1 MAFSDARNERDR
13 AAGDTS
19 GRSSGGG
26 GAKARDAERR
36 NREAMSR
43 NGPRGAG
50 SSTAADHLVAI
61 GKARAP
67 SIPAGGV
74 ARGNYAT
81 QDDAYTDYA
90 KAVGKHATR
99 GFFDKVADF
108 LGGGFYDP
116 KEPMAGNPRSFAGGD
131 FHSTTN
137 PGSVLGGV
145 AGMFGG
151 PFGSLLGK
159 LAGPAYTASGLPE
172 VWHGGYGQPD
182 LRNGVFGNTTN
193 PMGATMADIGSGH
206 SYPSGGAPGAG
217 GGWAG
222 VNSPQPGGGTGN
234 GGQMAGI
241 NRPAGVQPVQAA
253 GIPGAAASPQMAWNS
268 MQPAMLGGPVPGLQN
283 YSVNTPGYNFLGSVG
298 GPQKPQQAAMF
309 GRPPRPG
316 GFR

>member
-13 AAGDTS
+13 ADGDTS
-19 GRSSGGG
+19 GKSSGGG

-61 GKARAP
+61 GKARTP

-81 QDDAYTDYA
+81 QDDAYSDYA

-137 PGSVLGGV
+137 PGSVLGGLLGMG
-145 AGMFGG
+145 AGPGG
-151 PFGSLLGK
+151 MLLGK
-159 LAGPAYTASGLPE
+159 VMGPAYSGLGLPE
-172 VWHGGYGQPD
+172 VWHGGYTQPD
-182 LRNGVFGNTTN
+182 LRNGLLGNTDN
-193 PMGATMADIGSGH
+193 PMGGSMADIGGGH
-206 SYPSGGAPGAG
+206 TYPSGGAPG

-234 GGQMAGI
+234 GGQWAQGPMA
-241 NRPAGVQPVQAA
+241 PK
-253 GIPGAAASPQMAWNS
+253 PGQVTPAAAATPLGATPQ
-268 MQPAMLGGPVPGLQN
+268 QPTTMGMGPMNLSVPGPSQYGLMM
-283 YSVNTPGYNFLGSVG
+283 PGYRWNV
-298 GPQKPQQAAMF
+298 
-309 GRPPRPG
+309 
-316 GFR
+316 